1 MIARPGFP
9 ARGKKMRMTIDPRAA
24 AAAAIAALCA
34 CAAAASE
41 PTKLS
46 AAEARGRYLVLTAGC
61 NDCHTS
67 GYALAN
73 GRIEESKWLTGDI
86 VGWRGDWGTTYAPNL
101 RLTAARLTAKEFMDL
116 ARSPLRPPMPFFN
129 LRAMTDEDVG
139 AIYAYLRKLGPAGAM
154 APAYVPPDVTPAGPF
169 VLFPPPPPGPTP

>member
-1 MIARPGFP
+1 
-9 ARGKKMRMTIDPRAA
+9 MTIDPRAA

-154 APAYVPPDVTPAGPF
+154 APAYVPPDETPAGPF
-169 VLFPPPPPGPTP
+169 VQFPPAPPGATP